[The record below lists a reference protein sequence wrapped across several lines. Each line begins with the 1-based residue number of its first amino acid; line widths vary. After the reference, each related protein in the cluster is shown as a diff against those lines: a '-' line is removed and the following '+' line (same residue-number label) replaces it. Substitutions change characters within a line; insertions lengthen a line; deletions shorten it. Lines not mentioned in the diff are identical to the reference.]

1 MISLASGAS
10 IHAVV
15 YLVDTARTG
24 LDNGVAGSEMNVGST
39 TT

>member
-24 LDNGVAGSEMNVGST
+24 LDNGVTGSASRGEHRYS
-39 TT
+39 